1 MADMQTIG
9 IVGAGVM
16 GTGIA
21 QIAASAKFDV
31 RLFDLREGA
40 ANVAIGN
47 LGATFDKLVGKGKV
61 AADAAEVALARV
73 SSATAI
79 GDLAD
84 CDLVI
89 EAIAENLEAKR
100 ALFAS
105 LEAVIGDNAILATNT
120 SSLSV
125 TAIAAACGKP
135 ERVAG
140 LHFFNPVPLMRVVEV
155 IPGFH
160 TSERVIATLV
170 ALINRLGHR
179 GVVAR
184 DTPGFIV
191 NHAGR
196 AYGTEALRIVEEGV
210 AGFAEIDRILREA
223 AGFRMGPF
231 ELFDLTG
238 LDVSHPATEA
248 IFKQFYGEPRYKPS
262 YLAQQRVAAGRLGRK
277 SGQGFFNYAG
287 ERSQPSAA
295 SPAGAAYDGPPVW
308 LSPDGNRR
316 GEVRAIVEAAGATLD
331 EGAQPSNESLLLVT
345 PLGEDAT
352 CAAHRQGLDAA
363 RVIALDT
370 LLPLDRHRTVMKT
383 PATVVRYTQA
393 ALELFR
399 SDGHHATV
407 IRDSLGFVTQ
417 RVLAM
422 VVNLAAEIAQLRIA
436 TPIDIDDAVR
446 LGLGYP
452 LGPLAWGDRIG
463 ADRVLSVLSRIEAIS
478 GDARYRPS
486 AWLRRRAVLGLS
498 LMHED

>member
-1 MADMQTIG
+1 MRDIQTIG
-9 IVGAGVM
+9 IVGSGVM

-21 QIAASAKFDV
+21 QIAVSAGFDV
-31 RLFDLREGA
+31 RLFDAREGA
-40 ANVAIGN
+40 ADAAIRT
-47 LGATFDKLVGKGKV
+47 LGGTFDKLVNKGKV
-61 AADAAEVALARV
+61 SVDGASAALSCISSVAV
-73 SSATAI
+73 I
-79 GDLAD
+79 EDLAS
-84 CDLVI
+84 CDLVV

-105 LEAVIGDNAILATNT
+105 LEAVVESDAILATNT

-125 TAIAAACGKP
+125 TAIAAACGRP

-160 TSERVIATLV
+160 TDERVTGALV
-170 ALINRLGHR
+170 ELTGRLGHR

-210 AGFAEIDRILREA
+210 AGFAEIDRILRDA

-248 IFKQFYGEPRYKPS
+248 IFSQFYGEPRYKPS
-262 YLAQQRVAAGRLGRK
+262 YLAQQRVVAGRLGRK
-277 SGQGFFNYAG
+277 SGQGFFDYTDG
-287 ERSQPSAA
+287 RSQSSVAA
-295 SPAGAAYDGPPVW
+295 PAGYNGPAVW
-308 LSPDGNRR
+308 LEPDGNRR
-316 GEVRAIVEAAGATLD
+316 DQVRAIVEAAGATLE
-331 EGAQPSNESLLLVT
+331 EGIRPSDESLLLVM

-352 CAAHRQGLDAA
+352 CVAARHGLDAS
-363 RVIALDT
+363 RVIAVDT
-370 LLPLDRHRTVMKT
+370 LLAMDRHRTLMTT
-383 PATVVRYTQA
+383 PATDARYAQA
-393 ALELFR
+393 AKALFGC
-399 SDGHHATV
+399 DGHGATI

-422 VVNLAAEIAQLRIA
+422 VVNLAAEIAQQRIA
-436 TPIDIDDAVR
+436 TPVDIDDAVR
-446 LGLGYP
+446 FGLGYP
-452 LGPLAWGDRIG
+452 SGPLAWGDRIG
-463 ADRVLSVLSRIEAIS
+463 ADRILAVLSRIEAIS
-478 GDARYRPS
+478 GDPRYRPS
-486 AWLRRRAVLGLS
+486 AWLRRRAALGLS